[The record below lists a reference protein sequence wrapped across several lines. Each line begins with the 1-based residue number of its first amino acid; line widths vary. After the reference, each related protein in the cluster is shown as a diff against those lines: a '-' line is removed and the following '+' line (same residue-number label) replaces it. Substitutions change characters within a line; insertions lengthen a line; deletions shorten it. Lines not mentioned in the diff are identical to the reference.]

1 MECVSLFVKLI
12 KFLQQKVELANQ
24 KITIDVRLVKFC
36 LLAFG
41 NGLGKILSNILA
53 EKKTE

>member
-53 EKKTE
+53 EKKN